1 MKTLVLGIG
10 NPIVTD
16 DAVGLKVAQM
26 IKRANP
32 ELEVVEA
39 CSGAMGLFDYITDCD
54 RLIIVDSVKTDG
66 GNPGA
71 LYKIDMEDLKPKLNH
86 AASHGL
92 DIASAFKLGEGLG
105 YRMPRTVSIYAVEVK
120 DNVNF
125 GEGCTKEVSD
135 RIPYIAA
142 EIMEE
147 ENLTAVSL
155 PNLSP

>member
-1 MKTLVLGIG
+1 MRTLVLGIG

-39 CSGAMGLFDYITDCD
+39 CSSAMGLFDYITECD
-54 RLIIVDSVKTDG
+54 RLIIVDSVKTEG
-66 GNPGA
+66 GKPGA

-105 YRMPRTVSIYAVEVK
+105 YTMPRSVSIYAVEVE
-120 DNVNF
+120 DNTNF
-125 GEGCTKEVSD
+125 GEGCTKGVAD
-135 RIPYIAA
+135 RIPQIAA

-147 ENLTAVSL
+147 ENLNPVPL
-155 PNLSP
+155 QNPCL

>member
-1 MKTLVLGIG
+1 MRTLVLGIG

-39 CSGAMGLFDYITDCD
+39 CSGAMGLFDYITECD
-54 RLIIVDSVKTDG
+54 RLIIVDSVKTEG
-66 GNPGA
+66 GKPGS
-71 LYKIDMEDLKPKLNH
+71 LYKVELEDLKPKLNH

-105 YRMPRTVSIYAVEVK
+105 YRMPRSVSIYAVEVE
-120 DNVNF
+120 DNTNF

-135 RIPYIAA
+135 RIPQIAA
-142 EIMEE
+142 EIMGE
-147 ENLTAVSL
+147 ENLNPVPL
-155 PNLSP
+155 QNPCL